1 MGTAY
6 VRTLLGISYASS
18 RLENLEQ
25 FWGHKSSGSVVALPS
40 PCPRSRPLQRAV
52 DASLEAAAPCL
63 FSGVWRLIHL
73 TGLAAVLD
81 ASLRLVLMT
90 RREGIGRRGYD
101 VGGDQHINVLSR
113 LYVFYA
119 FYLSTISPR
128 DIQACFVLPQRGTG
142 LKGRAL

>member
-1 MGTAY
+1 MF
-6 VRTLLGISYASS
+6 LLGV
-18 RLENLEQ
+18 
-25 FWGHKSSGSVVALPS
+25 SGL
-40 PCPRSRPLQRAV
+40 
-52 DASLEAAAPCL
+52 SLVSWL
-63 FSGVWRLIHL
+63 LHSDWF
-73 TGLAAVLD
+73 LAAD
-81 ASLRLVLMT
+81 EASLRLVLMT

-142 LKGRAL
+142 LKGRTL